1 MFRGRHVHNID
12 SKGRL
17 SIPAGF
23 RVEIQAQ
30 SELAPMLTNDKACL
44 ALYPNEDWIAIEE
57 DLAAQSQVRPET
69 KAYIRF
75 VVSGAVESP
84 FDSQGRILIPQHL
97 RDHARLEREVTIAGV
112 GNRIEIWDKTLFD
125 QELQRTL
132 AQFDEISSVVAST
145 EA

>member
-1 MFRGRHVHNID
+1 MFRGRHVHTID

-30 SELAPMLTNDKACL
+30 SDLAPILTNDKTCL
-44 ALYPNEDWIAIEE
+44 ALYPNEDWVEIEE
-57 DLAAQSQVRPET
+57 KLSAHSQVRPEI

-75 VVSGAVESP
+75 VVSGATETP

-97 RDHARLEREVTIAGV
+97 REHARLEREVTVSGSLT
-112 GNRIEIWDKTLFD
+112 RIEIWDKALFAQD
-125 QELQRTL
+125 RQHTL
-132 AQFDEISSVVAST
+132 AQFDEISSVVASS
-145 EA
+145 ED